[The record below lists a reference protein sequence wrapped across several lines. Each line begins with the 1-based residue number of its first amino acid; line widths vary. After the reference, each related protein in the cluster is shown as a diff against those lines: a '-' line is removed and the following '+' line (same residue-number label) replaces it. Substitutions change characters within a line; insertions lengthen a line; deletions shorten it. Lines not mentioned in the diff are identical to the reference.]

1 MAGTLKRR
9 RSSDSRLAY
18 DSLAF
23 CGVALGITAL
33 LVSAMLILALPATAQ
48 VTIDALAA
56 DQAAGGPPELVV
68 KAKAEFTEPAGD
80 KPGRLFITA
89 EIGDGWHIYS
99 ITQKPG
105 GPVPTKVKLDA
116 SKDFKLTGDFKP
128 FPNFE
133 KHVEPAFN
141 NLVVETHEGKVVWY
155 APVEFAPGVD
165 PKKLKIAG
173 KLSFM
178 ACNDSSCLPPDAIK
192 FEAKL
197 GKGVDVDKKAKD
209 KKTDEKK

>member
-9 RSSDSRLAY
+9 PSSDSRLAY
-18 DSLAF
+18 RSLAF
-23 CGVALGITAL
+23 RGVALGIAA
-33 LVSAMLILALPATAQ
+33 VLIATLPATAQ
-48 VTIDALAA
+48 VTIDALTV
-56 DQAAGGPPELVV
+56 DQAAGGPPEVV
-68 KAKAEFTEPAGD
+68 AKAKAEFTEPAGD

-105 GPVPTKVKLDA
+105 GPIKSKIKLDE
-116 SKDFKLTGDFKP
+116 SKDFKLKGDFKP

-141 NLVVETHEGKVVWY
+141 NLDVETHEGKVVWY

-173 KLSFM
+173 KLSFQ
-178 ACNDSSCLPPDAIK
+178 ACDDSSCLPPDAIK

-197 GKGVDVDKKAKD
+197 GKGVDVDKKPKD
-209 KKTDEKK
+209 SNTKDSKSDEKK